1 MIDNEVLK
9 KLLMVEKKTK
19 MEARLLWIDLVLG
32 DFKTT
37 LSEIQHNYSSKAE
50 WNKQPLSKVLD
61 CTENKSSDF
70 QRQQFAC
77 ISLVLYT
84 LKMKRITQ

>member
-1 MIDNEVLK
+1 
-9 KLLMVEKKTK
+9 MVEKETK

-50 WNKQPLSKVLD
+50 WNSH
-61 CTENKSSDF
+61 
-70 QRQQFAC
+70 
-77 ISLVLYT
+77 
-84 LKMKRITQ
+84 

>member
-1 MIDNEVLK
+1 MIDNEVFK

-19 MEARLLWIDLVLG
+19 MQARLLRIDLVLG
-32 DFKTT
+32 DFKT

-50 WNKQPLSKVLD
+50 WNKQPLSKLLN

-77 ISLVLYT
+77 ISLVLYP